1 MKGITSFMDQAEL
14 DLRKAIRERAKTR
27 NISPK
32 EALEELVPLQAI
44 RLPEADPSRYST
56 LAQRLWSRHHLEI
69 LEVDLSRNQPLV
81 YQIPRGVYADLED
94 LNLGEPVSNYY
105 REEYQELL
113 QEVLRDVW
121 LKIIQLWGKQG

>member
-1 MKGITSFMDQAEL
+1 MDQAEL